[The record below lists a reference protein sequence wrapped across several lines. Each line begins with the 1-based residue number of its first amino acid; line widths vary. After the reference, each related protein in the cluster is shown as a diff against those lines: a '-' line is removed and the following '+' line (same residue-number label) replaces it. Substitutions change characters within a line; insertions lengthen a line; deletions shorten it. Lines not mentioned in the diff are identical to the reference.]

1 MAITSNLPVH
11 KDKAKN
17 IVDDLLKTLGDVFG
31 EETYKTLEQKLARL
45 QKEGAQLQNE
55 LGNVQKIIQQQ
66 QYSFNSQM
74 TNNDIIYAVS
84 IKIYVF
90 IEKLREFFTKEV
102 YEYLLYVGGKKQSTV
117 QLRKATLEEI
127 LPFLGVIENSSK
139 ELKINLSMKR
149 SQLRT
154 IGEDVKNNNEKLV
167 QTLNNF
173 YLEMQKDFYYTRS
186 KKSSRLRRVGKQK
199 LKGKTQEQLRQEN
212 IIKAQ
217 SGYAF
222 EAATLAA
229 ISLGAEPNLSGT
241 KLLNKLMK
249 FYGMVRTGDSSR
261 AFYRGG
267 DISLNAENANKLLKM
282 AEPIELQLKNLTNG
296 FASVAELRTLTTVLN
311 AIMNLLSNK
320 SLSPQ
325 SIANALNV
333 YIFKAEK
340 NITDTIA
347 NSLTEVTED
356 ALVEALR
363 NVGPNVKIF

>member
-1 MAITSNLPVH
+1 MAITKNMPIQQS
-11 KDKAKN
+11 AKE
-17 IVDDLLKTLGDVFG
+17 IVKDLLKELEDIFG
-31 EETYKTLEQKLARL
+31 EETYKTLESKLAALRKEGEKL
-45 QKEGAQLQNE
+45 QKDLN
-55 LGNVQKIIQQQ
+55 NVQNIIKQQ
-66 QYSFNSQM
+66 QYSFSSHMN
-74 TNNDIIYAVS
+74 NNDAIYSVS

-102 YEYLLYVGGKKQSTV
+102 YEYLIYVGGKRQSTV
-117 QLRKATLEEI
+117 QLKKATLEEI

-139 ELKINLSMKR
+139 ELKINLSMRR
-149 SQLRT
+149 SQLKT
-154 IGEDVKNNNEKLV
+154 IGQDIKVSNEKLV

-186 KKSSRLRRVGKQK
+186 KKTKKLRRIGKQRI
-199 LKGKTQEQLRQEN
+199 KGKTQEQLREEN

-249 FYGMVRTGDSSR
+249 FYGAVRTGDSSR

-267 DISLNAENANKLLKM
+267 DISLDSIDANKLLSI

-296 FASVAELRTLTTVLN
+296 FASVAELKTLSTVLT

-320 SLSPQ
+320 NLSPQ
-325 SIANALNV
+325 SIASALNV

-340 NITDTIA
+340 NIDNAIA
-347 NSLTEVTED
+347 DSLADITED
-356 ALVEALR
+356 ELDKAFKNL
-363 NVGPNVKIF
+363 GPNITGV